1 MPFSSFKILE
11 PISFFTF
18 SFVPQDVIYGQSKQL
33 DSNQHRFS
41 HLSYKITTSTHWSYR
56 WPNLTNLS
64 LSRNVVGVWLFIHN
78 RLMQTY
84 KSHLIKGSTS
94 LLTLV
99 NFAIIY
105 ARMFKKT
112 ESIFSYRNEVACFRI
127 KQFNCLFKIWEA
139 NF

>member
-1 MPFSSFKILE
+1 
-11 PISFFTF
+11 
-18 SFVPQDVIYGQSKQL
+18 
-33 DSNQHRFS
+33 
-41 HLSYKITTSTHWSYR
+41 
-56 WPNLTNLS
+56 
-64 LSRNVVGVWLFIHN
+64 
-78 RLMQTY
+78 MQTY

-112 ESIFSYRNEVACFRI
+112 ENIFSYRNEVACFQI